1 MGNKICVDK
10 KPSKIENI
18 ISFNSNQIDQSII
31 NSLNNNVEKEGSQS
45 NSYQHLSMWCLS
57 ETNDNGI
64 NNANNNNINN
74 TKQENNNEKNI
85 NVEKVGKDSNNL
97 NNTNNIKTPT
107 EINNSNNLNNLCE
120 EEPKITISPVEIAN
134 IHKNHFLLDSKNV
147 YVLLLIFK
155 KDSENEIENSPF
167 PTGLWGI
174 IESLSNMTPRGLL
187 FAFPATHSNSQNLE
201 SFLLS
206 KRELND
212 SEFKYMLFIWNGKKS
227 TGFLRSVSLMKAF
240 DLDKSLMCTHLV
252 QFIYEGYYFN
262 FNEKNNEIIP
272 EYVGCVQLGDIINN
286 TVENSED
293 NSTPSSDK
301 INNLH
306 ETVYLFKLL
315 YPNTKYKKKSKSK
328 KNKKINNLN
337 LGWNN
342 NNNTNGISNSNNN
355 ENSEKKDQNILYKG
369 FNDYFLESGNKKS
382 FYENFTEIDIGSN
395 INNLNNNNMNNLN
408 NIALNDLSNNFG
420 NNNNLEKSNLSN
432 STMKNNKNIVMPPKL
447 NLNLNINENKLFA
460 INSLEDT
467 SNSKSSL
474 RMGSSKEDNKNDI
487 LNGLNSNNSNSNN
500 SGSNSN
506 NNNKNNEQNQVKQ
519 GINNNTK
526 KEKDKNDNNKLSNNE
541 EYIEEDYEDEDDLD
555 LISSTNNDLIINK
568 KYLIGSSTNY
578 DNSLKKIKVP
588 KLMVSLQKNQLSE
601 EKMTERAKIKSEQEE
616 SLNILPESTL
626 ISTSQHILNN
636 NNNINNNNNLLSK
649 TKINIGSIGLSNILN
664 NNNNLN
670 NNNLNDKNKNNNN
683 QDKVPNNMNLDNID
697 IKALNEDF
705 SLKDSERKKIISDYY
720 SKHLSEIIPN
730 FLYVSSYN
738 ATKNRELLEKNKITH
753 IINCAADFCEN
764 VFEQE
769 NKFTYLSFYLK
780 DHVLENI
787 ECIFYECIKFIENVR
802 EKGGRVLIH
811 CIQGISRSVSIV
823 MAYIIFTKKISYDKA
838 FNLVQSK
845 REISSPNFGFSIQ
858 LQNFYSRLYDDPSRY
873 RYIPKIFAVGSFQ
886 NEQAGKIVCRLMN
899 EPFYEHKENGLPR
912 MLDKRGIFIIVSLTN
927 VYLWIGSKIS
937 LTLKDIYLKTALDY
951 INILRQYEKAPQTP
965 GGGGPVIIYDGK
977 ETDEFLNDLLKTK
990 EKILRFKRNISGIFP
1005 EWNSW
1010 YKEIKNMSSNDI
1022 KYNTKDKNNNG
1033 NNLSDNND
1041 KKEFVSSSSSIT
1053 EIKKGFFLYPND
1065 KPDAVLDFDD
1075 LNDETFL
1082 IACIYEKKSP
1092 KIYLWKGKLV
1102 DINENILNDYK
1113 NKVSKI
1119 FFKQYGLT
1127 DEQCN
1132 DIESVIETPLEES
1145 DEFLNFI

>member
-18 ISFNSNQIDQSII
+18 ISFNSSQIDPNII
-31 NSLNNNVEKEGSQS
+31 NTSKNNIDKENPPS

-57 ETNDNGI
+57 ESIINNNENGI
-64 NNANNNNINN
+64 NINTNAYTNQNNNKQEGSILDKENIQNNNINN
-74 TKQENNNEKNI
+74 NRNNPEENNI
-85 NVEKVGKDSNNL
+85 
-97 NNTNNIKTPT
+97 
-107 EINNSNNLNNLCE
+107 NNLCD
-120 EEPKITISPVEIAN
+120 EEPKISISPVEISN
-134 IHKNHFLLDSKNV
+134 IHKNHFLLDSQNV

-155 KDSENEIENSPF
+155 KDSENEVENSPF

-187 FAFPATHSNSQNLE
+187 FAFPDTHNNSQNLE

-227 TGFLRSVSLMKAF
+227 TAFLRSVSLMKAF
-240 DLDKSLMCTHLV
+240 DLDKALMSTQLV
-252 QFIYEGYYFN
+252 HFIYEGFF
-262 FNEKNNEIIP
+262 FNEKNNISIP
-272 EYVGCVQLGDIINN
+272 EYVGCIQLGDVINN
-286 TVENSED
+286 TVENSEG

-315 YPNTKYKKKSKSK
+315 YPNTKYKKKHKHK

-337 LGWNN
+337 L
-342 NNNTNGISNSNNN
+342 NSLSAYDGND
-355 ENSEKKDQNILYKG
+355 KKEQNIIYKG
-369 FNDYFLESGNKKS
+369 FNNYFLESGNKKN
-382 FYENFTEIDIGSN
+382 FYDNFTEIDIGSSNNIINLNNN
-395 INNLNNNNMNNLN
+395 INNLNNIDLN
-408 NIALNDLSNNFG
+408 ELSNNFSK
-420 NNNNLEKSNLSN
+420 NNNLEKSNLSN

-447 NLNLNINENKLFA
+447 NLNLNISGNKLIG

-474 RMGSSKEDNKNDI
+474 RMPTSKEENKKDELI
-487 LNGLNSNNSNSNN
+487 NGLNL
-500 SGSNSN
+500 N
-506 NNNKNNEQNQVKQ
+506 NNTNKQNNEQQKQ
-519 GINNNTK
+519 TNDISVNK
-526 KEKDKNDNNKLSNNE
+526 REKNDTNKLNE
-541 EYIEEDYEDEDDLD
+541 EEYLEEDDEDEDDLD
-555 LISSTNNDLIINK
+555 LISSTNHDLIINK
-568 KYLIGSSTNY
+568 KYLIGSSTNN

-588 KLMVSLQKNQLSE
+588 KLMVSLQKNPLSE
-601 EKMTERAKIKSEQEE
+601 EKLTERAKIKSEQEE
-616 SLNILPESTL
+616 TLNILPESTL
-626 ISTSQHILNN
+626 ISTSQHIMNN
-636 NNNINNNNNLLSK
+636 NLSK
-649 TKINIGSIGLSNILN
+649 TKINIGSIGLSGI
-664 NNNNLN
+664 LN
-670 NNNLNDKNKNNNN
+670 NNNLNDKMKNIN
-683 QDKVPNNMNLDNID
+683 QEKSSNGINSDNID

-705 SLKDSERKKIISDYY
+705 SLKDSERKKIISEYY

-730 FLYVSSYN
+730 FLYISSYN
-738 ATKNRELLEKNKITH
+738 ATKNLELLEKNKITH

-769 NKFTYLSFYLK
+769 NRFTYLSFYLK

-787 ECIFYECIKFIENVR
+787 ECIFYECIKFIESVK
-802 EKGGRVLIH
+802 EKGGRVLVH

-823 MAYIIFTKKISYDKA
+823 MAYIIFTKKVSYDKA

-858 LQNFYSRLYDDPSRY
+858 LQNFYTRLYEDPAKY

-927 VYLWIGSKIS
+927 VYLWLGSKIS
-937 LTLKDIYLKTALDY
+937 STVKDIYLKTALEY
-951 INILRQYEKAPQTP
+951 VKILRQFEKAPQSP
-965 GGGGPVIIYDGK
+965 DGGGPIIVYDGK
-977 ETDEFLNDLLKTK
+977 ESDEFINDLLKTK
-990 EKILRFKRNISGIFP
+990 EKITRFKRNISDIFP

-1010 YKEIKNMSSNDI
+1010 YKEIKNVNNNEI
-1022 KYNTKDKNNNG
+1022 KSIMKDKNNNG
-1033 NNLSDNND
+1033 NCPNENND
-1041 KKEFVSSSSSIT
+1041 KNNFSSSSNN

-1065 KPDAVLDFDD
+1065 KSDAVLDFDD

-1082 IACIYEKKSP
+1082 IACIYQKNKP

-1102 DINENILNDYK
+1102 DINENVYNEYK

-1132 DIESVIETPLEES
+1132 EIENIIETPLEES

>member
-18 ISFNSNQIDQSII
+18 ISFNSSQIDPNII
-31 NSLNNNVEKEGSQS
+31 NSSKNNIEKENPPST
-45 NSYQHLSMWCLS
+45 SYQHLSMWCL
-57 ETNDNGI
+57 TDNINIDNGSNNILNI
-64 NNANNNNINN
+64 NKQDQSPAEKENTENNNRNNQEVNNINN
-74 TKQENNNEKNI
+74 LC
-85 NVEKVGKDSNNL
+85 DDD
-97 NNTNNIKTPT
+97 IK
-107 EINNSNNLNNLCE
+107 IS
-120 EEPKITISPVEIAN
+120 ISPVEIAN
-134 IHKNHFLLDSKNV
+134 IHKNHFLLDSHNV

-155 KDSENEIENSPF
+155 KDSENEVENSPF

-187 FAFPATHSNSQNLE
+187 FAFPDTHNNSQNLE

-212 SEFKYMLFIWNGKKS
+212 SEFKFMLFIWNGKKS
-227 TGFLRSVSLMKAF
+227 TAFLRSVSLMKAF
-240 DLDKSLMCTHLV
+240 DLDKALMSTELV
-252 QFIYEGYYFN
+252 HFIYEGFY
-262 FNEKNNEIIP
+262 FNEKNTQIIP
-272 EYVGCVQLGDIINN
+272 EYTGCVQLGDIINN
-286 TVENSED
+286 TIENSED

-301 INNLH
+301 INRLQ

-315 YPNTKYKKKSKSK
+315 YPNTKYKKKHKNKKSK
-328 KNKKINNLN
+328 KTNILNLN
-337 LGWNN
+337 
-342 NNNTNGISNSNNN
+342 SASNN
-355 ENSEKKDQNILYKG
+355 ENNDKKEQNILYKG
-369 FNDYFLESGNKKS
+369 FNSYFLENGNKKS
-382 FYENFTEIDIGSN
+382 FYDNFTDIDIGSSN
-395 INNLNNNNMNNLN
+395 NNLNFNLNNNINNFN
-408 NIALNDLSNNFG
+408 NIDLNELSNNFS
-420 NNNNLEKSNLSN
+420 NNNNMEKSNLSN

-447 NLNLNINENKLFA
+447 NLNLNISGNQLIG

-474 RMGSSKEDNKNDI
+474 RMPSSKEENKRDDLI
-487 LNGLNSNNSNSNN
+487 NGLNSNNNIS
-500 SGSNSN
+500 
-506 NNNKNNEQNQVKQ
+506 KQNNEQKKQ
-519 GINNNTK
+519 ANDININNK
-526 KEKDKNDNNKLSNNE
+526 KEKNDNNKLNE
-541 EYIEEDYEDEDDLD
+541 DEYIEEEDDEDDDLD
-555 LISSTNNDLIINK
+555 LNTNNDLLINR
-568 KYLIGSSTNY
+568 KYLIASSTTNN

-588 KLMVSLQKNQLSE
+588 KLMVSLQKNPISE
-601 EKMTERAKIKSEQEE
+601 EKLTERAKIKSEQEE
-616 SLNILPESTL
+616 TLNILPESTL
-626 ISTSQHILNN
+626 ISTSQHI
-636 NNNINNNNNLLSK
+636 INSSLSK
-649 TKINIGSIGLSNILN
+649 TKINVGSIGLSNILN
-664 NNNNLN
+664 NNN
-670 NNNLNDKNKNNNN
+670 LNDKNKNNLNQEKSNN
-683 QDKVPNNMNLDNID
+683 GMNIDNID

-705 SLKDSERKKIISDYY
+705 SLKDSERKKIISEYY

-730 FLYVSSYN
+730 FLYISSYN
-738 ATKNRELLEKNKITH
+738 ATKNLELLEKNKITH

-802 EKGGRVLIH
+802 EKGGRVLVH

-823 MAYIIFTKKISYDKA
+823 MAYIIFTKKFTYDKA

-858 LQNFYSRLYDDPSRY
+858 LQNFYARLFEDPSKY
-873 RYIPKIFAVGSFQ
+873 RYLPKIFAVGSFQ
-886 NEQAGKIVCRLMN
+886 NEQAGKIVCRLIN

-927 VYLWIGSKIS
+927 IYLWIGSKIS
-937 LTLKDIYLKTALDY
+937 LTVKDIYLKTALDY
-951 INILRQYEKAPQTP
+951 VNTLRQYEKAPQGV
-965 GGGGPVIIYDGK
+965 GGAGPEIVYDGK
-977 ETDEFLNDLLKTK
+977 ESEEFISDLLRTK
-990 EKILRFKRNISGIFP
+990 EKISRFKRNISDIFP

-1010 YKEIKNMSSNDI
+1010 YKEIKNINNSDN
-1022 KYNTKDKNNNG
+1022 KNNLKDKNNNG
-1033 NNLSDNND
+1033 NNSNDNND
-1041 KKEFVSSSSSIT
+1041 KNNFVSSSNN

-1082 IACIYEKKSP
+1082 IACIYQKNKP

-1102 DINENILNDYK
+1102 DINENVYNEYK

-1132 DIESVIETPLEES
+1132 EVENIIETPLEES

>member
-1 MGNKICVDK
+1 MGNNICVDK

-18 ISFNSNQIDQSII
+18 ISFNSSQIDPNII
-31 NSLNNNVEKEGSQS
+31 NNPKNNKDKENPPS

-57 ETNDNGI
+57 ESNISNGENGI
-64 NNANNNNINN
+64 NANINIIQNNNIQEGLLQDKENI
-74 TKQENNNEKNI
+74 ENNILNNNKNI
-85 NVEKVGKDSNNL
+85 QE
-97 NNTNNIKTPT
+97 
-107 EINNSNNLNNLCE
+107 ENNLNNLCD
-120 EEPKITISPVEIAN
+120 EEPKISISPVEISN
-134 IHKNHFLLDSKNV
+134 IHKNHFLLDSHNV

-155 KDSENEIENSPF
+155 KDSENEVENSPF

-187 FAFPATHSNSQNLE
+187 FAFPDTHNSSQNLE

-227 TGFLRSVSLMKAF
+227 TAFLRSVSLMKAF
-240 DLDKSLMCTHLV
+240 DLDKALMSTQLV
-252 QFIYEGYYFN
+252 HFIYEGFF
-262 FNEKNNEIIP
+262 FNEKNNISIP
-272 EYVGCVQLGDIINN
+272 EYVGCIQLGDIINN
-286 TVENSED
+286 TVENSEG

-315 YPNTKYKKKSKSK
+315 YPNSKYKKKHKNKKSK
-328 KNKKINNLN
+328 KTNNLN
-337 LGWNN
+337 LNLIS
-342 NNNTNGISNSNNN
+342 TNECID
-355 ENSEKKDQNILYKG
+355 KKDQNILYKG
-369 FNDYFLESGNKKS
+369 FNNYFLESGNKKK
-382 FYENFTEIDIGSN
+382 FYDNFTEIDIGSSNNIINLNNN
-395 INNLNNNNMNNLN
+395 INNLNN
-408 NIALNDLSNNFG
+408 IDLNDLSNNFS

-447 NLNLNINENKLFA
+447 NLNLNISGNKLIG

-474 RMGSSKEDNKNDI
+474 RMPTSKEENKKDELIN
-487 LNGLNSNNSNSNN
+487 
-500 SGSNSN
+500 GSNLN
-506 NNNKNNEQNQVKQ
+506 NNINKTNNEQQKPTYENK
-519 GINNNTK
+519 IYNKMEKSEFNNR
-526 KEKDKNDNNKLSNNE
+526 LSE
-541 EYIEEDYEDEDDLD
+541 EEFIEEEDEDDIDDLD
-555 LISSTNNDLIINK
+555 LISSTNNDIIINK
-568 KYLIGSSTNY
+568 KYLIGSSTNN
-578 DNSLKKIKVP
+578 DNLKKIKVP
-588 KLMVSLQKNQLSE
+588 KLMVSLQKNPLSE
-601 EKMTERAKIKSEQEE
+601 EKLTERAKIKSEQEE
-616 SLNILPESTL
+616 TLNILPESTL
-626 ISTSQHILNN
+626 ISTSQHIMNN
-636 NNNINNNNNLLSK
+636 NLSK
-649 TKINIGSIGLSNILN
+649 TKINIGSIGISGI
-664 NNNNLN
+664 LN
-670 NNNLNDKNKNNNN
+670 NNNLNDKNKNIIQEKSSNGINT
-683 QDKVPNNMNLDNID
+683 DNID

-705 SLKDSERKKIISDYY
+705 SLKDSERKKIISEYY

-730 FLYVSSYN
+730 FLYISSYN
-738 ATKNRELLEKNKITH
+738 ATKNLELLEKNKITH

-764 VFEQE
+764 VFEHD

-802 EKGGRVLIH
+802 EKGGRVLVH

-823 MAYIIFTKKISYDKA
+823 MAYIIFTKKVSYDKA

-858 LQNFYSRLYDDPSRY
+858 LQNFYTRLYEDPSKY
-873 RYIPKIFAVGSFQ
+873 RYIPKIFALGSFQ

-927 VYLWIGSKIS
+927 VYLWLGSKIS
-937 LTLKDIYLKTALDY
+937 YTVKDIYLKTALEY
-951 INILRQYEKAPQTP
+951 VKILRQYEKAPQSP
-965 GGGGPVIIYDGK
+965 DGGGPIIVYDGK
-977 ETDEFLNDLLKTK
+977 ESDEFINDLLKTK
-990 EKILRFKRNISGIFP
+990 EKISRFKRNISDIFP

-1010 YKEIKNMSSNDI
+1010 YKEIKNVNNNELKAIM
-1022 KYNTKDKNNNG
+1022 KDKNNNG
-1033 NNLSDNND
+1033 NNSNENSDKNNYI
-1041 KKEFVSSSSSIT
+1041 SSSCNET
-1053 EIKKGFFLYPND
+1053 KKGFFLYPND
-1065 KPDAVLDFDD
+1065 KSDAVLDFDD

-1082 IACIYEKKSP
+1082 IACIYQKNKP
-1092 KIYLWKGKLV
+1092 KIYLWKGKLADV
-1102 DINENILNDYK
+1102 NENVYNEYK

-1132 DIESVIETPLEES
+1132 EIENIIETPLEES
-1145 DEFLNFI
+1145 DEFLSLI

>member
-18 ISFNSNQIDQSII
+18 ISFNSSQIDPNII
-31 NSLNNNVEKEGSQS
+31 NTSKNNIDKENPPS

-57 ETNDNGI
+57 ESIINNNENGI
-64 NNANNNNINN
+64 NINTNAYTNQNNNKQEGSILDKENIQNNNINN
-74 TKQENNNEKNI
+74 NRNNPEENNI
-85 NVEKVGKDSNNL
+85 
-97 NNTNNIKTPT
+97 
-107 EINNSNNLNNLCE
+107 NNLCD
-120 EEPKITISPVEIAN
+120 EEPKISISPVEISN
-134 IHKNHFLLDSKNV
+134 IHKNHFLLDSQNV

-155 KDSENEIENSPF
+155 KDSENEVENSPF

-187 FAFPATHSNSQNLE
+187 FAFPDTHNNSQNLE

-227 TGFLRSVSLMKAF
+227 TAFLRSVSLMKAF
-240 DLDKSLMCTHLV
+240 DLDKALMSTQLV
-252 QFIYEGYYFN
+252 HFIYEGFF
-262 FNEKNNEIIP
+262 FNEKNNISIP
-272 EYVGCVQLGDIINN
+272 EYVGCIQLGDVINN
-286 TVENSED
+286 TVENSEG

-315 YPNTKYKKKSKSK
+315 YPNTKYKKKHKHK

-337 LGWNN
+337 L
-342 NNNTNGISNSNNN
+342 NSLSAYDGND
-355 ENSEKKDQNILYKG
+355 KKEQNIIYKG
-369 FNDYFLESGNKKS
+369 FNNYFLESGNKKT
-382 FYENFTEIDIGSN
+382 FYDNFTEIDIGSSNNN
-395 INNLNNNNMNNLN
+395 INFNYN
-408 NIALNDLSNNFG
+408 NIDLNELSNNFSK
-420 NNNNLEKSNLSN
+420 NNNLEKSNLSN

-447 NLNLNINENKLFA
+447 NLNLNISGNKLIG

-474 RMGSSKEDNKNDI
+474 RMPTSKEENKKDELI
-487 LNGLNSNNSNSNN
+487 NGLNL
-500 SGSNSN
+500 N
-506 NNNKNNEQNQVKQ
+506 NNINKQNNEQQKQ
-519 GINNNTK
+519 TNDISVNK
-526 KEKDKNDNNKLSNNE
+526 REKNDTNKLNE
-541 EYIEEDYEDEDDLD
+541 EEYLEEDDEDEDDLD
-555 LISSTNNDLIINK
+555 LISSTNHDLIINK
-568 KYLIGSSTNY
+568 KYLIGSSTNN

-588 KLMVSLQKNQLSE
+588 KLMVSLQKNPLSE
-601 EKMTERAKIKSEQEE
+601 EKLTERAKIKSEQEE
-616 SLNILPESTL
+616 TLNILPESTL
-626 ISTSQHILNN
+626 ISTSQHIMNN
-636 NNNINNNNNLLSK
+636 NLSK
-649 TKINIGSIGLSNILN
+649 TKINIGSIGLSGI
-664 NNNNLN
+664 LN
-670 NNNLNDKNKNNNN
+670 NNNLNDKMKNIN
-683 QDKVPNNMNLDNID
+683 QEKSSNGINSDNID

-705 SLKDSERKKIISDYY
+705 SLKDSERKKIISEYY

-730 FLYVSSYN
+730 FLYISSYN
-738 ATKNRELLEKNKITH
+738 ATKNLELLEKNKITH

-787 ECIFYECIKFIENVR
+787 ECIFYECIKFIESVK
-802 EKGGRVLIH
+802 EKGGRVLVH

-823 MAYIIFTKKISYDKA
+823 MAYIIFTKKVSYDKA

-858 LQNFYSRLYDDPSRY
+858 LQNFYTRLYEDPAKY

-927 VYLWIGSKIS
+927 VYLWLGSKIS
-937 LTLKDIYLKTALDY
+937 STVKDIYLKTALEY
-951 INILRQYEKAPQTP
+951 VKILRQFEKAPQSP
-965 GGGGPVIIYDGK
+965 DGGGPIIVYDGK
-977 ETDEFLNDLLKTK
+977 ESDEFINDLLKTK
-990 EKILRFKRNISGIFP
+990 EKITRFKRNISDIFP

-1010 YKEIKNMSSNDI
+1010 YKEIKNVNNNEI
-1022 KYNTKDKNNNG
+1022 KSIMKDKNNNG
-1033 NNLSDNND
+1033 NCPNENND
-1041 KKEFVSSSSSIT
+1041 KNNFSSSSNN

-1065 KPDAVLDFDD
+1065 KSDAVLDFDD

-1082 IACIYEKKSP
+1082 IACIYQKNKP

-1102 DINENILNDYK
+1102 DINENVYNEYK

-1132 DIESVIETPLEES
+1132 EIENIIETPLEES

>member
-18 ISFNSNQIDQSII
+18 ISFNSSQIDPNII
-31 NSLNNNVEKEGSQS
+31 NTAKNNIDKENPPS

-57 ETNDNGI
+57 ESIINNNENGI
-64 NNANNNNINN
+64 NINTNAYTNQNNNKQEGSILDKENIQNNNINN
-74 TKQENNNEKNI
+74 NRNNLEENNI
-85 NVEKVGKDSNNL
+85 
-97 NNTNNIKTPT
+97 
-107 EINNSNNLNNLCE
+107 NNLCD
-120 EEPKITISPVEIAN
+120 EEPKISISPVEISN
-134 IHKNHFLLDSKNV
+134 IHKNHFLLDSQNV

-155 KDSENEIENSPF
+155 KDSENEVENSPF

-187 FAFPATHSNSQNLE
+187 FAFPDTHNNSQNLE

-227 TGFLRSVSLMKAF
+227 TAFLRSVSLMKAF
-240 DLDKSLMCTHLV
+240 DLDKALMSTQLV
-252 QFIYEGYYFN
+252 HFIYEGFF
-262 FNEKNNEIIP
+262 FNEKNNISIP
-272 EYVGCVQLGDIINN
+272 EYVGCIQLGDVINN
-286 TVENSED
+286 TVENSEG

-315 YPNTKYKKKSKSK
+315 YPNTKYKKKHKHK

-337 LGWNN
+337 L
-342 NNNTNGISNSNNN
+342 NSLSTYDGND
-355 ENSEKKDQNILYKG
+355 KKEQNIIYKG
-369 FNDYFLESGNKKS
+369 FNNYFLESGNKKN
-382 FYENFTEIDIGSN
+382 FYDNFTEIDIGSSNNIINLNNN
-395 INNLNNNNMNNLN
+395 INNLNNIDLN
-408 NIALNDLSNNFG
+408 ELSNNFSK
-420 NNNNLEKSNLSN
+420 NNNLEKSNLSN

-447 NLNLNINENKLFA
+447 NLNLNISGNKLIG

-474 RMGSSKEDNKNDI
+474 RMPTSKEENKKDELI
-487 LNGLNSNNSNSNN
+487 NGLNL
-500 SGSNSN
+500 N
-506 NNNKNNEQNQVKQ
+506 NNTNKQNNEQQKQ
-519 GINNNTK
+519 TNDISVNK
-526 KEKDKNDNNKLSNNE
+526 REKNGTNKLNE
-541 EYIEEDYEDEDDLD
+541 EEYLEEDDEDDDDLD
-555 LISSTNNDLIINK
+555 LISSTNHDLIINK
-568 KYLIGSSTNY
+568 KYLIGSSTNN

-588 KLMVSLQKNQLSE
+588 KLMVSLQKNPLSE
-601 EKMTERAKIKSEQEE
+601 EKLTERAKIKSEQEE
-616 SLNILPESTL
+616 TLNILPESTL
-626 ISTSQHILNN
+626 ISTSQHIMNN
-636 NNNINNNNNLLSK
+636 NLSK
-649 TKINIGSIGLSNILN
+649 TKINIGSIGLSGI
-664 NNNNLN
+664 LN
-670 NNNLNDKNKNNNN
+670 NNNLNDKMKNIN
-683 QDKVPNNMNLDNID
+683 QEKSSNGINSDNID

-705 SLKDSERKKIISDYY
+705 SLKDSERKKIISEYY

-730 FLYVSSYN
+730 FLYISSYN
-738 ATKNRELLEKNKITH
+738 ATKNLELLEKNKITH

-769 NKFTYLSFYLK
+769 NRFTYLSFYLK

-787 ECIFYECIKFIENVR
+787 ECIFYECIKFIESVK
-802 EKGGRVLIH
+802 EKGGRVLVH

-823 MAYIIFTKKISYDKA
+823 MAYIIFTKKVSYDKA

-858 LQNFYSRLYDDPSRY
+858 LQNFYTRLYEDPAKY

-927 VYLWIGSKIS
+927 VYLWLGSKIS
-937 LTLKDIYLKTALDY
+937 STVKDIYLKTALEY
-951 INILRQYEKAPQTP
+951 VKILRQFEKAPQSP
-965 GGGGPVIIYDGK
+965 DGGGPIIVYDGK
-977 ETDEFLNDLLKTK
+977 ESDEFINDLLKTK
-990 EKILRFKRNISGIFP
+990 EKITRFKRNISDIFP

-1010 YKEIKNMSSNDI
+1010 YKEIKNVNNNEI
-1022 KYNTKDKNNNG
+1022 KSIMKDKNNNG
-1033 NNLSDNND
+1033 NCPNENND
-1041 KKEFVSSSSSIT
+1041 KNNFSSSSNN

-1065 KPDAVLDFDD
+1065 KSDAVLDFDD

-1082 IACIYEKKSP
+1082 IACIYQKNKP

-1102 DINENILNDYK
+1102 DINENVYNEYK

-1132 DIESVIETPLEES
+1132 EIENIIETPLEES

>member
-18 ISFNSNQIDQSII
+18 ISFNSSQIDPNII
-31 NSLNNNVEKEGSQS
+31 NTAKNNIDKENPPS

-57 ETNDNGI
+57 ESIINNNENGI
-64 NNANNNNINN
+64 NINTNAYTNQNNNKQEGSILDKENIQNNNINN
-74 TKQENNNEKNI
+74 NRNNPEENNI
-85 NVEKVGKDSNNL
+85 
-97 NNTNNIKTPT
+97 
-107 EINNSNNLNNLCE
+107 NNLCD
-120 EEPKITISPVEIAN
+120 EEPKISISPVEISN
-134 IHKNHFLLDSKNV
+134 IHKNHFLLDSQNV

-155 KDSENEIENSPF
+155 KDSENEVENSPF

-187 FAFPATHSNSQNLE
+187 FAFPDTHNNSQNLE

-227 TGFLRSVSLMKAF
+227 TAFLRSVSLMKAF
-240 DLDKSLMCTHLV
+240 DLDKALMSTQLV
-252 QFIYEGYYFN
+252 HFIYEGFF
-262 FNEKNNEIIP
+262 FNEKNNISIP
-272 EYVGCVQLGDIINN
+272 EYVGCIQLGDVINN
-286 TVENSED
+286 TVENSEG

-315 YPNTKYKKKSKSK
+315 YPNTKYKKKHKHK

-337 LGWNN
+337 L
-342 NNNTNGISNSNNN
+342 NSLSTYDGND
-355 ENSEKKDQNILYKG
+355 KKEQNIIYKG
-369 FNDYFLESGNKKS
+369 FNNYFLESGNKKN
-382 FYENFTEIDIGSN
+382 FYDNFTEIDIGSSNNIINLNNN
-395 INNLNNNNMNNLN
+395 INNLNNIDLN
-408 NIALNDLSNNFG
+408 ELSNNFSK
-420 NNNNLEKSNLSN
+420 NNNLEKSNLSN

-447 NLNLNINENKLFA
+447 NLNLNISGNKLIG

-474 RMGSSKEDNKNDI
+474 RMPTSKEENKKDELI
-487 LNGLNSNNSNSNN
+487 NGLNL
-500 SGSNSN
+500 N
-506 NNNKNNEQNQVKQ
+506 NNTNKQNNEQQKQ
-519 GINNNTK
+519 TNDISVNK
-526 KEKDKNDNNKLSNNE
+526 REKNDTNKLNE
-541 EYIEEDYEDEDDLD
+541 EEYLEEDDEDDDDLD
-555 LISSTNNDLIINK
+555 LISSTNHDLIINK
-568 KYLIGSSTNY
+568 KYLIGSSTNN

-588 KLMVSLQKNQLSE
+588 KLMVSLQKNPLSE
-601 EKMTERAKIKSEQEE
+601 EKLTERAKIKSEQEE
-616 SLNILPESTL
+616 TLNILPESTL
-626 ISTSQHILNN
+626 ISTSQHIMNN
-636 NNNINNNNNLLSK
+636 NLSK
-649 TKINIGSIGLSNILN
+649 TKINIGSIGLSGI
-664 NNNNLN
+664 LN
-670 NNNLNDKNKNNNN
+670 NNNLNDKMKNIN
-683 QDKVPNNMNLDNID
+683 QEKSSNGINSDNID

-705 SLKDSERKKIISDYY
+705 SLKDSERKKIISEYY

-730 FLYVSSYN
+730 FLYISSYN
-738 ATKNRELLEKNKITH
+738 ATKNLELLEKNKITH

-787 ECIFYECIKFIENVR
+787 ECIFYECIKFIESVK
-802 EKGGRVLIH
+802 EKGGRVLVH

-823 MAYIIFTKKISYDKA
+823 MAYIIFTKKVSYDKA

-858 LQNFYSRLYDDPSRY
+858 LQNFYTRLYEDPAKY

-927 VYLWIGSKIS
+927 VYLWLGSKIS
-937 LTLKDIYLKTALDY
+937 STVKDIYLKTALEY
-951 INILRQYEKAPQTP
+951 VKILRQFEKAPQSP
-965 GGGGPVIIYDGK
+965 DGGGPIIVYDGK
-977 ETDEFLNDLLKTK
+977 ESDEFINDLLKTK
-990 EKILRFKRNISGIFP
+990 EKITRFKRNISDIFP

-1010 YKEIKNMSSNDI
+1010 YKEIKNVNNNEI
-1022 KYNTKDKNNNG
+1022 KSIMKDKNNNG
-1033 NNLSDNND
+1033 NCPNENND
-1041 KKEFVSSSSSIT
+1041 KNNFSSSSNN

-1065 KPDAVLDFDD
+1065 KSDAVLDFDD

-1082 IACIYEKKSP
+1082 IACIYQKNKP

-1102 DINENILNDYK
+1102 DINENVYNEYK

-1132 DIESVIETPLEES
+1132 EIENIIETPLEES

>member
-18 ISFNSNQIDQSII
+18 ISFNSSQIDPNII
-31 NSLNNNVEKEGSQS
+31 NTAKNNIDKENPPS

-57 ETNDNGI
+57 ESIINNNENGI
-64 NNANNNNINN
+64 NINTNAYTNQNNNKQEGSILDKENIQNNNINN
-74 TKQENNNEKNI
+74 NRNNLEENNI
-85 NVEKVGKDSNNL
+85 
-97 NNTNNIKTPT
+97 
-107 EINNSNNLNNLCE
+107 NNLCD
-120 EEPKITISPVEIAN
+120 EEPKISISPVEISN
-134 IHKNHFLLDSKNV
+134 IHKNHFLLDSQNV

-155 KDSENEIENSPF
+155 KDSENEVENSPF

-187 FAFPATHSNSQNLE
+187 FAFPDTHNNSQNLE

-227 TGFLRSVSLMKAF
+227 TAFLRSVSLMKAF
-240 DLDKSLMCTHLV
+240 DLDKALMSTQLV
-252 QFIYEGYYFN
+252 HFIYEGFF
-262 FNEKNNEIIP
+262 FNEKNNISIP
-272 EYVGCVQLGDIINN
+272 EYVGCIQLGDVINN
-286 TVENSED
+286 TVENSEG

-315 YPNTKYKKKSKSK
+315 YPNTKYKKKHKHK

-337 LGWNN
+337 L
-342 NNNTNGISNSNNN
+342 NSLSTYDGND
-355 ENSEKKDQNILYKG
+355 KKEQNIIYKG
-369 FNDYFLESGNKKS
+369 FNNYFLESGNKKN
-382 FYENFTEIDIGSN
+382 FYDNFTEIDIGSSNNIINLNNN
-395 INNLNNNNMNNLN
+395 INNLNNIDLN
-408 NIALNDLSNNFG
+408 ELSNNFSK
-420 NNNNLEKSNLSN
+420 NNNLEKSNLSN

-447 NLNLNINENKLFA
+447 NLNLNISGNKLIG

-474 RMGSSKEDNKNDI
+474 RMPTSKEENKKDELI
-487 LNGLNSNNSNSNN
+487 NGLNL
-500 SGSNSN
+500 N
-506 NNNKNNEQNQVKQ
+506 NNTNKQNNEQQKQ
-519 GINNNTK
+519 TNDISVNK
-526 KEKDKNDNNKLSNNE
+526 REKNDTNKLNE
-541 EYIEEDYEDEDDLD
+541 EEYLEEDDEDDDDLD
-555 LISSTNNDLIINK
+555 LISSTNHDLIINK
-568 KYLIGSSTNY
+568 KYLIGSSTNN

-588 KLMVSLQKNQLSE
+588 KLMVSLQKNPLSE
-601 EKMTERAKIKSEQEE
+601 EKLTERAKIKSEQEE
-616 SLNILPESTL
+616 TLNILPESTL
-626 ISTSQHILNN
+626 ISTSQHIMNN
-636 NNNINNNNNLLSK
+636 NLSK
-649 TKINIGSIGLSNILN
+649 TKINIGSIGLSGI
-664 NNNNLN
+664 LN
-670 NNNLNDKNKNNNN
+670 NNNLNDKMKNIN
-683 QDKVPNNMNLDNID
+683 QEKSSNGINSDNID

-705 SLKDSERKKIISDYY
+705 SLKDSERKKIISEYY

-730 FLYVSSYN
+730 FLYISSYN
-738 ATKNRELLEKNKITH
+738 ATKNLELLEKNKITH

-769 NKFTYLSFYLK
+769 NRFTYLSFYLK

-787 ECIFYECIKFIENVR
+787 ECIFYECIKFIESVK
-802 EKGGRVLIH
+802 EKGGRVLVH

-823 MAYIIFTKKISYDKA
+823 MAYIIFTKKVSYDKA

-858 LQNFYSRLYDDPSRY
+858 LQNFYTRLYEDPAKY

-927 VYLWIGSKIS
+927 VYLWLGSKIS
-937 LTLKDIYLKTALDY
+937 STVKDIYLKTALEY
-951 INILRQYEKAPQTP
+951 VKILRQFEKAPQSP
-965 GGGGPVIIYDGK
+965 DGGGPIIVYDGK
-977 ETDEFLNDLLKTK
+977 ESDEFINDLLKTK
-990 EKILRFKRNISGIFP
+990 EKITRFKRNISDIFP

-1010 YKEIKNMSSNDI
+1010 YKEIKNVNNNEI
-1022 KYNTKDKNNNG
+1022 KSITKDKNNNG
-1033 NNLSDNND
+1033 NCPNENND
-1041 KKEFVSSSSSIT
+1041 KNNFSSSSNN

-1065 KPDAVLDFDD
+1065 KSDAVLDFDD

-1082 IACIYEKKSP
+1082 IACIYQKNKP

-1102 DINENILNDYK
+1102 DINENVYNEYK

-1132 DIESVIETPLEES
+1132 EIENIIETPLEES

>member
-18 ISFNSNQIDQSII
+18 ISFNSSQIDPNII
-31 NSLNNNVEKEGSQS
+31 NTAKNNIDKENPPS

-57 ETNDNGI
+57 ESIINNNENGI
-64 NNANNNNINN
+64 NINTNAYTNQNNNKQEGSILDKENIQNNNINN
-74 TKQENNNEKNI
+74 NRNNPEENNI
-85 NVEKVGKDSNNL
+85 
-97 NNTNNIKTPT
+97 
-107 EINNSNNLNNLCE
+107 NNLCD
-120 EEPKITISPVEIAN
+120 EEPKISISPVEISN
-134 IHKNHFLLDSKNV
+134 IHKNHFLLDSQNV

-155 KDSENEIENSPF
+155 KDSENEVENSPF

-187 FAFPATHSNSQNLE
+187 FAFPDTHNNSQNLE

-227 TGFLRSVSLMKAF
+227 TAFLRSVSLMKAF
-240 DLDKSLMCTHLV
+240 DLDKALMSTQLV
-252 QFIYEGYYFN
+252 HFIYEGFF
-262 FNEKNNEIIP
+262 FNEKNNISIP
-272 EYVGCVQLGDIINN
+272 EYVGCIQLGDVINN
-286 TVENSED
+286 TVENSEG

-315 YPNTKYKKKSKSK
+315 YPNTKYKKKHKHK

-337 LGWNN
+337 L
-342 NNNTNGISNSNNN
+342 NSLSTYDGND
-355 ENSEKKDQNILYKG
+355 KKEQNIIYKG
-369 FNDYFLESGNKKS
+369 FNNYFLESGNKKN
-382 FYENFTEIDIGSN
+382 FYDNFTEIDIGSSNNIINLNNN
-395 INNLNNNNMNNLN
+395 INNLNNIDLN
-408 NIALNDLSNNFG
+408 ELSNNFSK
-420 NNNNLEKSNLSN
+420 NNNLEKSNLSN

-447 NLNLNINENKLFA
+447 NLNLNISGNKLIG

-474 RMGSSKEDNKNDI
+474 RMPTSKEENKKDELI
-487 LNGLNSNNSNSNN
+487 NGLNL
-500 SGSNSN
+500 N
-506 NNNKNNEQNQVKQ
+506 NNTNKQNNEQQKQ
-519 GINNNTK
+519 TNDISVNK
-526 KEKDKNDNNKLSNNE
+526 REKNGTNKLNE
-541 EYIEEDYEDEDDLD
+541 EEYLEEDDEDDDDLD
-555 LISSTNNDLIINK
+555 LISSTNHDLIINK
-568 KYLIGSSTNY
+568 KYLIGSSTNN

-588 KLMVSLQKNQLSE
+588 KLMVSLQKNPLSE
-601 EKMTERAKIKSEQEE
+601 EKLTERAKIKSEQEE
-616 SLNILPESTL
+616 TLNILPESTL
-626 ISTSQHILNN
+626 ISTSQHIMNN
-636 NNNINNNNNLLSK
+636 NLSK
-649 TKINIGSIGLSNILN
+649 TKINIGSIGLSGI
-664 NNNNLN
+664 LN
-670 NNNLNDKNKNNNN
+670 NNNLNDKMKNIN
-683 QDKVPNNMNLDNID
+683 QEKSSNGINSDNID

-705 SLKDSERKKIISDYY
+705 SLKDSERKKIISEYY

-730 FLYVSSYN
+730 FLYISSYN
-738 ATKNRELLEKNKITH
+738 ATKNLELLEKNKITH

-787 ECIFYECIKFIENVR
+787 ECIFYECIKFIESVK
-802 EKGGRVLIH
+802 EKGGRVLVH

-823 MAYIIFTKKISYDKA
+823 MAYIIFTKKVSYDKA

-858 LQNFYSRLYDDPSRY
+858 LQNFYTRLYEDPAKY

-927 VYLWIGSKIS
+927 VYLWLGSKIS
-937 LTLKDIYLKTALDY
+937 STVKDIYLKTALEY
-951 INILRQYEKAPQTP
+951 VKILRQFEKAPQSP
-965 GGGGPVIIYDGK
+965 DGGGPIIVYDGK
-977 ETDEFLNDLLKTK
+977 ESDEFINDLLKTK
-990 EKILRFKRNISGIFP
+990 EKITRFKRNISDIFP

-1010 YKEIKNMSSNDI
+1010 YKEIKNVNNNEI
-1022 KYNTKDKNNNG
+1022 KSIMKDKNNNG
-1033 NNLSDNND
+1033 NCPNENND
-1041 KKEFVSSSSSIT
+1041 KNNFSSSSNN

-1065 KPDAVLDFDD
+1065 KSDAVLDFDD

-1082 IACIYEKKSP
+1082 IACIYQKNKP

-1102 DINENILNDYK
+1102 DINENVYNEYK

-1132 DIESVIETPLEES
+1132 EIENIIETPLEES

>member
-1 MGNKICVDK
+1 MGNNICVDK

-18 ISFNSNQIDQSII
+18 ISFNSSLIDPNII
-31 NSLNNNVEKEGSQS
+31 NNPKNSKDKENPPS

-57 ETNDNGI
+57 ESNIVNGENGI
-64 NNANNNNINN
+64 NTNININQNNNIQEGLLQDKENI
-74 TKQENNNEKNI
+74 ENNILNNNKNI
-85 NVEKVGKDSNNL
+85 QE
-97 NNTNNIKTPT
+97 
-107 EINNSNNLNNLCE
+107 ENNLNNLCD
-120 EEPKITISPVEIAN
+120 EEPKISISPVEISN
-134 IHKNHFLLDSKNV
+134 IHKNHFLLDSHNV

-155 KDSENEIENSPF
+155 KDSENEVENSPF

-187 FAFPATHSNSQNLE
+187 FAFPDTHNSSQNLE

-227 TGFLRSVSLMKAF
+227 TAFLRSVSLMKAF
-240 DLDKSLMCTHLV
+240 DLDKALMSTQLV
-252 QFIYEGYYFN
+252 HFIYEGFF
-262 FNEKNNEIIP
+262 FNEKNNISIP
-272 EYVGCVQLGDIINN
+272 EYVGCIQLGDIINN
-286 TVENSED
+286 TVENSEG

-315 YPNTKYKKKSKSK
+315 YPNSKYKKKHKNKKSK
-328 KNKKINNLN
+328 KTNNLN
-337 LGWNN
+337 LNLIS
-342 NNNTNGISNSNNN
+342 TNECID
-355 ENSEKKDQNILYKG
+355 KKDQNILYKG
-369 FNDYFLESGNKKS
+369 FNNYFLENGNKKK
-382 FYENFTEIDIGSN
+382 FYDNFTEIDIGSSNNIINLNNN
-395 INNLNNNNMNNLN
+395 INNLNN
-408 NIALNDLSNNFG
+408 IDLNDLSNNFS

-447 NLNLNINENKLFA
+447 NLNLNISGNKLIG

-474 RMGSSKEDNKNDI
+474 RMPTSKEENKKDELINGSNLNNNINKIYNEQQKPTYDNKIYNKI
-487 LNGLNSNNSNSNN
+487 EKSEFNNR
-500 SGSNSN
+500 
-506 NNNKNNEQNQVKQ
+506 
-519 GINNNTK
+519 
-526 KEKDKNDNNKLSNNE
+526 LSE
-541 EYIEEDYEDEDDLD
+541 EEFIEEEDEDDIDDLD
-555 LISSTNNDLIINK
+555 LISSTNNDIIINK
-568 KYLIGSSTNY
+568 KYLIGSSTNN
-578 DNSLKKIKVP
+578 DNLKKIKVP
-588 KLMVSLQKNQLSE
+588 KLMVSLQKNPLSE
-601 EKMTERAKIKSEQEE
+601 EKLTERAKIKSEQEE
-616 SLNILPESTL
+616 TLNILPESTL
-626 ISTSQHILNN
+626 ISTSQHIMNN
-636 NNNINNNNNLLSK
+636 NLSK
-649 TKINIGSIGLSNILN
+649 TKINIGSIGISGI
-664 NNNNLN
+664 LN
-670 NNNLNDKNKNNNN
+670 NNNLNDKNKNIIQEKSSNGINT
-683 QDKVPNNMNLDNID
+683 DNID

-705 SLKDSERKKIISDYY
+705 SLKDSERKKIISEYY

-730 FLYVSSYN
+730 FLYISSYN
-738 ATKNRELLEKNKITH
+738 ATKNLELLEKNKITH

-764 VFEQE
+764 VFEHD

-802 EKGGRVLIH
+802 EKGGRVLVH

-823 MAYIIFTKKISYDKA
+823 MAYIIFTKKVSYDKA

-858 LQNFYSRLYDDPSRY
+858 LQNFYTRLYEDPSKY

-927 VYLWIGSKIS
+927 VYLWLGSKIS
-937 LTLKDIYLKTALDY
+937 YTVKDIYLKTALEY
-951 INILRQYEKAPQTP
+951 VKILRQYEKAPQSP
-965 GGGGPVIIYDGK
+965 DGGGPIIVCDGK
-977 ETDEFLNDLLKTK
+977 ESDEFINDLLKTK
-990 EKILRFKRNISGIFP
+990 EKISRFKRNISDIFP

-1010 YKEIKNMSSNDI
+1010 YKEIKNVNNNELKTIM
-1022 KYNTKDKNNNG
+1022 KDKNNNG
-1033 NNLSDNND
+1033 NNSNENSDKNNYI
-1041 KKEFVSSSSSIT
+1041 SSSCNET
-1053 EIKKGFFLYPND
+1053 KKGFFLYPND
-1065 KPDAVLDFDD
+1065 KSDAVLDFDD

-1082 IACIYEKKSP
+1082 IACIYQKNKP
-1092 KIYLWKGKLV
+1092 KIYLWKGKLADV
-1102 DINENILNDYK
+1102 NENVYNEYK

-1127 DEQCN
+1127 DDQCN
-1132 DIESVIETPLEES
+1132 EIENIIETPLEES
-1145 DEFLNFI
+1145 DEFLSLI

>member
-18 ISFNSNQIDQSII
+18 ISFNSSQIDPNII
-31 NSLNNNVEKEGSQS
+31 NTAKNNIDKENPPS

-57 ETNDNGI
+57 ESIINNNENGI
-64 NNANNNNINN
+64 NINTNAYTNQNNNKQEGSILDKENIQNNNINN
-74 TKQENNNEKNI
+74 NRNNPEENNI
-85 NVEKVGKDSNNL
+85 
-97 NNTNNIKTPT
+97 
-107 EINNSNNLNNLCE
+107 NNLCD
-120 EEPKITISPVEIAN
+120 EEPKISISPVEISN
-134 IHKNHFLLDSKNV
+134 IHKNHFLLDSQNV

-155 KDSENEIENSPF
+155 KDSENEVENSPF

-187 FAFPATHSNSQNLE
+187 FAFPDTHNNSQNLE

-227 TGFLRSVSLMKAF
+227 TAFLRSVSLMKAF
-240 DLDKSLMCTHLV
+240 DLDKALMSTQLV
-252 QFIYEGYYFN
+252 HFIYEGFF
-262 FNEKNNEIIP
+262 FNEKNNISIP
-272 EYVGCVQLGDIINN
+272 EYVGCIQLGDVINN
-286 TVENSED
+286 TVENSEG

-315 YPNTKYKKKSKSK
+315 YPNTKYKKKHKHK

-337 LGWNN
+337 L
-342 NNNTNGISNSNNN
+342 NSLSTYDGND
-355 ENSEKKDQNILYKG
+355 KKQQNIIYKG
-369 FNDYFLESGNKKS
+369 FNNYFLESGNKKN
-382 FYENFTEIDIGSN
+382 FYDNFTEIDIGSSNNIINLNNN
-395 INNLNNNNMNNLN
+395 INNLNNIDLN
-408 NIALNDLSNNFG
+408 ELSNNFSK
-420 NNNNLEKSNLSN
+420 NNNLEKSNLSN

-447 NLNLNINENKLFA
+447 NLNLNISGNKLIG

-474 RMGSSKEDNKNDI
+474 RMPTSKEENKKDELI
-487 LNGLNSNNSNSNN
+487 NGLNL
-500 SGSNSN
+500 N
-506 NNNKNNEQNQVKQ
+506 NNINKQNNEQQKQ
-519 GINNNTK
+519 TNDISVNK
-526 KEKDKNDNNKLSNNE
+526 REKNDTNKLNE
-541 EYIEEDYEDEDDLD
+541 EEYLEEDDEDDDDLD
-555 LISSTNNDLIINK
+555 LISSTNHDLIINK
-568 KYLIGSSTNY
+568 KYLIGSSTNN

-588 KLMVSLQKNQLSE
+588 KLMVSLQKNPLSE
-601 EKMTERAKIKSEQEE
+601 EKLTERAKIKSEQEE
-616 SLNILPESTL
+616 TLNILPESTL
-626 ISTSQHILNN
+626 ISTSQHIMNN
-636 NNNINNNNNLLSK
+636 NLSK
-649 TKINIGSIGLSNILN
+649 TKINIGSIGLSGI
-664 NNNNLN
+664 LN
-670 NNNLNDKNKNNNN
+670 NNNLNDKMKNIN
-683 QDKVPNNMNLDNID
+683 QEKSSNGINSDNID

-705 SLKDSERKKIISDYY
+705 SLKDSERKKIISEYY

-730 FLYVSSYN
+730 FLYISSYN
-738 ATKNRELLEKNKITH
+738 ATKNLELLEKNKITH

-787 ECIFYECIKFIENVR
+787 ECIFYECIKFIESVK
-802 EKGGRVLIH
+802 EKGGRVLVH

-823 MAYIIFTKKISYDKA
+823 MAYIIFTKKVSYDKA

-858 LQNFYSRLYDDPSRY
+858 LQNFYTRLYEDPAKY

-927 VYLWIGSKIS
+927 VYLWLGSKIS
-937 LTLKDIYLKTALDY
+937 STVKDIYLKTALEY
-951 INILRQYEKAPQTP
+951 VKILRQFEKAPQSP
-965 GGGGPVIIYDGK
+965 DGGGPIIVYDGK
-977 ETDEFLNDLLKTK
+977 ESDEFINDLLKTK
-990 EKILRFKRNISGIFP
+990 EKITRFKRNISDIFP

-1010 YKEIKNMSSNDI
+1010 YKEIKNVNNNEI
-1022 KYNTKDKNNNG
+1022 KSIMKDKNNNG
-1033 NNLSDNND
+1033 NCPNENND
-1041 KKEFVSSSSSIT
+1041 KNNFSSSSNN

-1065 KPDAVLDFDD
+1065 KSDAVLDFDD

-1082 IACIYEKKSP
+1082 IACIYQKNKP

-1102 DINENILNDYK
+1102 DINENVKNEYK

-1132 DIESVIETPLEES
+1132 EIENIIETPLEES

>member
-18 ISFNSNQIDQSII
+18 ISFNSSQIDPNII
-31 NSLNNNVEKEGSQS
+31 NTAKNNIDKENPPS

-57 ETNDNGI
+57 ESIINNNENGI
-64 NNANNNNINN
+64 NINTNAYTNQNNNKQEGSILDKENIQNNNINN
-74 TKQENNNEKNI
+74 NRNNLEENNI
-85 NVEKVGKDSNNL
+85 
-97 NNTNNIKTPT
+97 
-107 EINNSNNLNNLCE
+107 NNLCD
-120 EEPKITISPVEIAN
+120 EEPKISISPVEISN
-134 IHKNHFLLDSKNV
+134 IHKNHFLLDSQNV

-155 KDSENEIENSPF
+155 KDSENEVENSPF

-187 FAFPATHSNSQNLE
+187 FAFPDTHNNSQNLE

-227 TGFLRSVSLMKAF
+227 TAFLRSVSLMKAF
-240 DLDKSLMCTHLV
+240 DLDKALMSTQLV
-252 QFIYEGYYFN
+252 HFIYEGFF
-262 FNEKNNEIIP
+262 FNEKNNISIP
-272 EYVGCVQLGDIINN
+272 EYVGCIQLGDVINN
-286 TVENSED
+286 TVENSEG

-315 YPNTKYKKKSKSK
+315 YPNTKYKKKHKHK

-337 LGWNN
+337 L
-342 NNNTNGISNSNNN
+342 NSLSTYDGND
-355 ENSEKKDQNILYKG
+355 KKEQNIIYKG
-369 FNDYFLESGNKKS
+369 FNNYFLESGNKKN
-382 FYENFTEIDIGSN
+382 FYDNFTEIDIGSSNNIINLNNN
-395 INNLNNNNMNNLN
+395 INNLNNIDLN
-408 NIALNDLSNNFG
+408 ELSNNFSK
-420 NNNNLEKSNLSN
+420 NNNLEKSNLSN

-447 NLNLNINENKLFA
+447 NLNLNISGNKLIG

-474 RMGSSKEDNKNDI
+474 RMPTSKEENKKDELI
-487 LNGLNSNNSNSNN
+487 NGLNL
-500 SGSNSN
+500 N
-506 NNNKNNEQNQVKQ
+506 NNINKQNNEQQKQ
-519 GINNNTK
+519 TNDISVNK
-526 KEKDKNDNNKLSNNE
+526 REKNDTNKLNE
-541 EYIEEDYEDEDDLD
+541 EEYLEEDDEDDDDLD
-555 LISSTNNDLIINK
+555 LISSTNHDLIINK
-568 KYLIGSSTNY
+568 KYLIGSSTNN

-588 KLMVSLQKNQLSE
+588 KLMVSLQKNPLSE
-601 EKMTERAKIKSEQEE
+601 EKLTERAKIKSEQEE
-616 SLNILPESTL
+616 TLNILPESTL
-626 ISTSQHILNN
+626 ISTSQHIMNN
-636 NNNINNNNNLLSK
+636 NLSK
-649 TKINIGSIGLSNILN
+649 TKINIGSIGLSGI
-664 NNNNLN
+664 LN
-670 NNNLNDKNKNNNN
+670 NNNLNDKMKNIN
-683 QDKVPNNMNLDNID
+683 QEKSSNGINSDNID

-705 SLKDSERKKIISDYY
+705 SLKDSERKKIISEYY

-730 FLYVSSYN
+730 FLYISSYN
-738 ATKNRELLEKNKITH
+738 ATKNLELLEKNKITH

-787 ECIFYECIKFIENVR
+787 ECIFYECIKFIESVK
-802 EKGGRVLIH
+802 EKGGRVLVH

-823 MAYIIFTKKISYDKA
+823 MAYIIFTKKVSYDKA

-858 LQNFYSRLYDDPSRY
+858 LQNFYTRLYEDPAKY

-927 VYLWIGSKIS
+927 VYLWLGSKIS
-937 LTLKDIYLKTALDY
+937 STVKDIYLKTALEY
-951 INILRQYEKAPQTP
+951 VKILRQFEKAPQSP
-965 GGGGPVIIYDGK
+965 DGGGPIIVYDGK
-977 ETDEFLNDLLKTK
+977 ESDEFINDLLKTK
-990 EKILRFKRNISGIFP
+990 EKITRFKRNISDIFP

-1010 YKEIKNMSSNDI
+1010 YKEIKNVNNNEI
-1022 KYNTKDKNNNG
+1022 KSIMKDKNNNG
-1033 NNLSDNND
+1033 NCPNENND
-1041 KKEFVSSSSSIT
+1041 KNNFSSSSNN

-1065 KPDAVLDFDD
+1065 KSDAVLDFDD

-1082 IACIYEKKSP
+1082 IACIYQKNKP

-1102 DINENILNDYK
+1102 DINENVYNEYK

-1132 DIESVIETPLEES
+1132 EIENIIETPLEES

>member
-18 ISFNSNQIDQSII
+18 ISFNSSQIDPNII
-31 NSLNNNVEKEGSQS
+31 NTAKNNIDKENPPS

-57 ETNDNGI
+57 ESIINNNENGI
-64 NNANNNNINN
+64 NINTNAYTNQNNNKQEGSILDKENIQNNNINN
-74 TKQENNNEKNI
+74 NRNNPEENNI
-85 NVEKVGKDSNNL
+85 
-97 NNTNNIKTPT
+97 
-107 EINNSNNLNNLCE
+107 NNLCD
-120 EEPKITISPVEIAN
+120 EEPKISISPVEISN
-134 IHKNHFLLDSKNV
+134 IHKNHFLLDSQNV

-155 KDSENEIENSPF
+155 KDSENEVENSPF

-187 FAFPATHSNSQNLE
+187 FAFPDTHNNSQNLE

-227 TGFLRSVSLMKAF
+227 TAFLRSVSLMKAF
-240 DLDKSLMCTHLV
+240 DLDKALMSTQLV
-252 QFIYEGYYFN
+252 HFIYEGFF
-262 FNEKNNEIIP
+262 FNEKNNISIP
-272 EYVGCVQLGDIINN
+272 EYVGCIQLGDVINN
-286 TVENSED
+286 TVENSEG

-315 YPNTKYKKKSKSK
+315 YPNTKYKKKHKHK

-337 LGWNN
+337 L
-342 NNNTNGISNSNNN
+342 NSLSTYDGND
-355 ENSEKKDQNILYKG
+355 KKEQNIIYKG
-369 FNDYFLESGNKKS
+369 FNNYFLESGNKKN
-382 FYENFTEIDIGSN
+382 FYDNFTEIDIGSSNNIINLNNN
-395 INNLNNNNMNNLN
+395 INNLNNIDLN
-408 NIALNDLSNNFG
+408 ELSNNFSK
-420 NNNNLEKSNLSN
+420 NNNLEKSNLSN

-447 NLNLNINENKLFA
+447 NLNLNISGNKLIG

-474 RMGSSKEDNKNDI
+474 RMPTSKEENKKDELI
-487 LNGLNSNNSNSNN
+487 NGLNL
-500 SGSNSN
+500 N
-506 NNNKNNEQNQVKQ
+506 NNINKQNNEQQKQ
-519 GINNNTK
+519 TNDISVNK
-526 KEKDKNDNNKLSNNE
+526 REKNDTNKLNE
-541 EYIEEDYEDEDDLD
+541 EEYLEEDDEDDDDLD
-555 LISSTNNDLIINK
+555 LISSTNHDLIINK
-568 KYLIGSSTNY
+568 KYLIGSSTNN

-588 KLMVSLQKNQLSE
+588 KLMVSLQKNPLSE
-601 EKMTERAKIKSEQEE
+601 EKLTERAKIKSEQEE
-616 SLNILPESTL
+616 TLNILPESTL
-626 ISTSQHILNN
+626 ISTSQHIMNN
-636 NNNINNNNNLLSK
+636 NLSK
-649 TKINIGSIGLSNILN
+649 TKINIGSIGLSGI
-664 NNNNLN
+664 LN
-670 NNNLNDKNKNNNN
+670 NNNLNDKMKNIN
-683 QDKVPNNMNLDNID
+683 QEKSSNGINSDNID

-705 SLKDSERKKIISDYY
+705 SLKDSERKKIISEYY

-730 FLYVSSYN
+730 FLYISSYN
-738 ATKNRELLEKNKITH
+738 ATKNLELLEKNKITH

-787 ECIFYECIKFIENVR
+787 ECIFYECIKFIESVK
-802 EKGGRVLIH
+802 EKGGRVLVH

-823 MAYIIFTKKISYDKA
+823 MAYIIFTKKVSYDKA

-858 LQNFYSRLYDDPSRY
+858 LQNFYTRLYEDPAKY

-927 VYLWIGSKIS
+927 VYLWLGSKIS
-937 LTLKDIYLKTALDY
+937 STVKDIYLKTALEY
-951 INILRQYEKAPQTP
+951 VKILRQFEKAPQSP
-965 GGGGPVIIYDGK
+965 DGGGPIIVYDGK
-977 ETDEFLNDLLKTK
+977 ESDEFINDLLKTK
-990 EKILRFKRNISGIFP
+990 EKITRFKRNISDIFP

-1010 YKEIKNMSSNDI
+1010 YKEIKNVNNNEI
-1022 KYNTKDKNNNG
+1022 KSIMKDKNNNG
-1033 NNLSDNND
+1033 NCPNENND
-1041 KKEFVSSSSSIT
+1041 KNNFSSSSNN

-1065 KPDAVLDFDD
+1065 KSDAVLDFDD

-1082 IACIYEKKSP
+1082 IACIYQKNKP

-1102 DINENILNDYK
+1102 DINENVKNEYK

-1132 DIESVIETPLEES
+1132 EIENIIETPLEES